1 MWSIGQFPNPRMEL
15 VVSPVRCVHGIMYQ
29 ALLQSRCSALY
40 PTPPQDLRRIQ
51 HAGNWSMFRSKDTAT
66 GLCHSCQR
74 IKQWNIECRRPIIVW
89 IMSKRKNYK
98 ILSNEIRRRGRNV
111 IRERYLVF
119 KIFRLLP
126 DMKCST
132 FLTPDSGRVTTPL
145 EFYFINK
152 PDLMI
157 LHALFA

>member
-1 MWSIGQFPNPRMEL
+1 
-15 VVSPVRCVHGIMYQ
+15 
-29 ALLQSRCSALY
+29 
-40 PTPPQDLRRIQ
+40 
-51 HAGNWSMFRSKDTAT
+51 
-66 GLCHSCQR
+66 
-74 IKQWNIECRRPIIVW
+74 
-89 IMSKRKNYK
+89 MSKRKNYK